1 MPGDNWNRIE
11 EIFLEAADL
20 PAPER
25 AAFLERTCHGDAGL
39 RAEVESLLRA
49 DDTGPAMVEAAI
61 ESEAASMLQESSFAG
76 ARLGAYRV
84 VHEIGRG
91 GMGSVYLAERD
102 DDQFHKLV
110 AIKVVK
116 RGMDTEEVLGRFRH
130 ERQILAGLEH
140 AYIARLIDGGTTPDG
155 RPFFV
160 MEKVEGQPVDV
171 YCREHNLNLKSR
183 LRLFVRIC
191 EAVSYAHSNLV
202 VHRDLKPGNILVTA
216 EGVPKLLD
224 FGVAKLLDPDA
235 DSGLTSTVYGAG
247 PLTPEYASPE
257 QVRGLPVTTSTDVY
271 ALGAILYELLTG
283 TRAQKIDTHTPAEI
297 DRVVCETQPLRPSAA
312 SLALRLDDD
321 LDNIVWMAMQK
332 ERERRYQ
339 SVDQFAEDIRRYL
352 EARPVLARRDSL
364 WYRSL
369 KFARRRRYALVA
381 AAAILASLVGG
392 IVIAYSQARDAKA
405 ARQAAELNRDAAISE
420 RQRAEERL
428 AQIVTLSN
436 RSLSDVYGLME
447 RLPGA
452 MPARKELLSAMLDF
466 LEKLSKEAGNDD
478 RLKLALAKAY
488 LRLGNL
494 QGDPDSPNIGDTA
507 GALKSFQT
515 ASALLAPIPLAA
527 QSSDATERIAVWADL
542 QNQMGKVY
550 TAMGDHSNIKET
562 LEGAIRVVETSAV
575 AAHGTPLRIRA
586 ALYLTLSRATFELP
600 QALQYA
606 NTALKEA
613 GAVARQFPQDS
624 GVQLLLSG
632 THTQVGYVHR
642 LMGEPEAAVE
652 RYEESMRIRERL
664 VRDHPNDILFRRYL
678 KLAYEHLASIQNRLG
693 HPEIARLYYRKAQ
706 PLEEADL
713 ADPQNQSAKFDYAN
727 YLFVAATVDVPAKD
741 LPESLATLR
750 KAASI
755 FESLAAA
762 EPGIERHDRA
772 LAVTCQYMGHRL
784 LAMGKYAEALVQYR
798 RAVELDAK
806 VLSRDPRNQ
815 GLNDEALA
823 AERGFTRALMFAGD
837 RNGALKHAN
846 GLIQRAEA
854 LRGASSSASVGEA
867 YLTLAAVHRQFG
879 DCDQAVQAAERSIH
893 HLRPLIT
900 AGRHDANHK
909 VLDDAEA
916 LLAECSSRTSPA
928 APARHHPF

>member
-1 MPGDNWNRIE
+1 
-11 EIFLEAADL
+11 
-20 PAPER
+20 
-25 AAFLERTCHGDAGL
+25 
-39 RAEVESLLRA
+39 
-49 DDTGPAMVEAAI
+49 
-61 ESEAASMLQESSFAG
+61 MLQEPSFAG

-84 VHEIGRG
+84 VREIGRG

-283 TRAQKIDTHTPAEI
+283 TRAQKIDTRTPAEI
-297 DRVVCETQPLRPSAA
+297 ERIVCETQPPRPSVA
-312 SLALRLDDD
+312 SLTLRLDGD

-352 EARPVLARRDSL
+352 EARPLLARRDSL

-369 KFARRRRYALVA
+369 KFARRRRYALAA

-392 IVIAYSQARDAKA
+392 IVIAFSEAREAKA
-405 ARQAAELNRDAAISE
+405 ARHAAELNRDAAIGE
-420 RQRAEERL
+420 RQRAEQRL
-428 AQIVTLSN
+428 AQIVNLSN

-452 MPARKELLSAMLDF
+452 VPARKELLSAMLDF

-478 RLKLALAKAY
+478 RLKLSLAKAY

-515 ASALLAPIPLAA
+515 ASALLAPIPPGA
-527 QSSDATERIAVWADL
+527 QSADATERLAVWADL
-542 QNQMGKVY
+542 QNQIAKVY
-550 TAMGDHSNIKET
+550 TEMGDRSDTIEI
-562 LEGAIRVVETSAV
+562 LQSAIRVVETST
-575 AAHGTPLRIRA
+575 AARRNPLRIRA

-600 QALQYA
+600 RALQYA
-606 NTALKEA
+606 NTALQEA
-613 GAVARQFPQDS
+613 AAVARQFPQDS
-624 GVQLLLSG
+624 GIQILLSG
-632 THTQVGYVHR
+632 TNTQVGYVHR

-652 RYEESMRIRERL
+652 LYQESMRIRERL
-664 VRDHPNDILFRRYL
+664 VRDHPNDILLRRYL
-678 KLAYEHLASIQNRLG
+678 KLAYEHLASLQNSLG
-693 HPEIARLYYRKAQ
+693 HPEIARVYYKKAQ

-713 ADPQNQSAKFDYAN
+713 ADPQNHSAKFDYAN
-727 YLFVAATVDVPAKD
+727 YLFVVAAVDVPPKG

-755 FESLAAA
+755 FGSLAAA
-762 EPGIERHDRA
+762 EPGMERHDRA
-772 LAVTCQYMGHRL
+772 LAVTSQYIGHRL
-784 LAMGKYAEALVQYR
+784 LAMGKYAEALVEYR
-798 RAVELDAK
+798 RAVELDGK
-806 VLSRDPRNQ
+806 LLLRDPRNQ
-815 GLNDEALA
+815 GLINEALA
-823 AERGFTRALMFAGD
+823 AERGVARALMFTGD
-837 RNGALKHAN
+837 RTGALKHAN
-846 GLIQRAEA
+846 QLIQRAEA
-854 LRGASSSASVGEA
+854 LGGASSSASIGEA

-879 DCDQAVQAAERSIH
+879 DCDRAMQAAERSIR

-909 VLDDAEA
+909 ALDDAEA
-916 LLAECSSRTSPA
+916 LLAECSSPSSPA